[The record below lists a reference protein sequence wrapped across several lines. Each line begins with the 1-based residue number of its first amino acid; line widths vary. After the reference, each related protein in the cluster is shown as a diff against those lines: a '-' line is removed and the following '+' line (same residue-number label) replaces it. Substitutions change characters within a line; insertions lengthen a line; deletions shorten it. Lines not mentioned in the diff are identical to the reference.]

1 MKNQKGFT
9 IIELGVS
16 IILVTAV
23 AFLLF
28 QMITTVK
35 KLYNSS
41 DIESALL
48 TKQAIIT
55 KKIYDELDAKTVSS
69 ISNCDVWQNSCIKF
83 SFLDGTSSMLIVD
96 PLKNTLTYNNYI
108 VEYDKID
115 DTVHFGE
122 LTYNK
127 ENSYFAIKIPVYSNN
142 VGGNFGVTVVKQH
155 YNYITNLFDTYF
167 QTINIPLS
175 NTSST
180 TITNDGSN
188 YWLRVYDA
196 DNNGLNSIMKN
207 YMKRLKTTPCSSNF
221 EGNSYELKTG
231 SNTTRWCQSN
241 NFYTQNVGVYKN
253 ISGTINGAL
262 GKDTYISALT
272 STGVLKDTTLDLVV
286 NTFIDTYTFKSR

>member
-35 KLYNSS
+35 KLYNST
-41 DIESALL
+41 DVESALL
-48 TKQAIIT
+48 TKQAIMT
-55 KKIYDELDAKTVSS
+55 KKIYDELDVKTISS
-69 ISNCDVWQNSCIKF
+69 ISNCDVWQNSCIRF
-83 SFLDGTSSMLIVD
+83 SFSDGTSSTLLVD
-96 PLKNTLTYNNYI
+96 PLKNTLTYNNYV

-122 LTYNK
+122 LVYNK

-142 VGGNFGVTVVKQH
+142 VNGNFGITIVKQH
-155 YNYITNLFDTYF
+155 SNYITNLFNTYF
-167 QTINIPLS
+167 QIINVPLSSTINTI
-175 NTSST
+175 
-180 TITNDGSN
+180 ITNDGN

-196 DNNGLNSIMKN
+196 SNAGLNSILTN
-207 YMKRLKTTPCSSNF
+207 YVKRLKTTPCSIGF
-221 EGNSYELKTG
+221 EGSSYELKTG
-231 SNTTRWCQSN
+231 TGTSHWCQGN
-241 NFYTQNVGVYKN
+241 NFYTQDAGTYKH
-253 ISGTINGAL
+253 ISGTVNGAL
-262 GKDTYISALT
+262 GKDTYVEALT
-272 STGVLKDTTLDLVV
+272 SSGALKDSTLDLVV

>member
-16 IILVTAV
+16 IILVTTV

-28 QMITTVK
+28 QMISTVK

-48 TKQAIIT
+48 TKQAIMT
-55 KKIYDELDAKTVSS
+55 KKIYDELDVKTLSS

-83 SFLDGTSSMLIVD
+83 SFLDGTSSVLMVD
-96 PLKNTLTYNNYI
+96 PLKNTLTYNNYVI
-108 VEYDKID
+108 EYDKID
-115 DTVHFGE
+115 DTVNFGK
-122 LTYNK
+122 LIYNK
-127 ENSYFAIKIPVYSNN
+127 ENSYFAIKIPIYSNI
-142 VGGNFGVTVVKQH
+142 VDGNFGITVVKQH
-155 YNYITNLFDTYF
+155 SNYVLNLFNISF

-175 NTSST
+175 NTVST

-196 DNNGLNSIMKN
+196 NNTELNSIMKN
-207 YMKRLKTTPCSSNF
+207 YVKRLKTTPCSSSF

-231 SNTTRWCQSN
+231 SNTTRWCQNN
-241 NFYTQNVGVYKN
+241 NFYTQNVGDYKN
-253 ISGTINGAL
+253 ISGTVNGAI

-272 STGVLKDTTLDLVV
+272 STGVLRDTTLDLIV